1 MSSNPLWKYVSVRRL
16 LIFLEHSIYDDTQW
30 AVFEANDE
38 KLWARVKESV
48 RLFLSTQWRAG
59 ALMGPT
65 ETEAFSVACD
75 RSTMTPD
82 DILNGRLICE
92 IGVAP
97 VRPAEFVFFRIHQMT
112 QEAKS

>member
-16 LIFLEHSIYDDTQW
+16 LIFVEHSIYDGTQW
-30 AVFEANDE
+30 VVFEANDE
-38 KLWARVKESV
+38 KLWARVKESM

-59 ALMGPT
+59 AFMGPT
-65 ETEAFSVACD
+65 ETEAFSVVCD
-75 RSTMTPD
+75 RSTMTAD

-97 VRPAEFVFFRIHQMT
+97 VRPAEFVFFRIQQMT
-112 QEAKS
+112 QEAQS

>member
-1 MSSNPLWKYVSVRRL
+1 VRRL
-16 LIFLEHSIYDDTQW
+16 VILLEHSIYDGTQW
-30 AVFEANDE
+30 EVFEAHDE
-38 KLWARVKESV
+38 KFWARVKESV
-48 RLFLSTQWRAG
+48 QLFLSTQWRAG

-65 ETEAFSVACD
+65 ETEAFCVACD

-97 VRPAEFVFFRIHQMT
+97 VRPAEFAFFRIHQMT
-112 QEAKS
+112 QEAQS